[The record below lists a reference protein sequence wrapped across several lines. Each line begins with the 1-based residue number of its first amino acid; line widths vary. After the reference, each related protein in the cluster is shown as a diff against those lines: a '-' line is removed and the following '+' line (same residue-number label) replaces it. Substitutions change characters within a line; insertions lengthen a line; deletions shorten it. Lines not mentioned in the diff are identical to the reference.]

1 MVRRVDEL
9 PQPAVPAYTA
19 VDINYSWHFK
29 NDFALSIAAQ
39 NVFDG
44 SHPESGAAPNRSEF
58 RRGAYLKLR
67 WSPF

>member
-1 MVRRVDEL
+1 MRGVDDL

-29 NDFALSIAAQ
+29 NDFALSIAGQ
-39 NVFDG
+39 NLLDS
-44 SHPESGAAPNRSEF
+44 SHAESGAAPNRSVF
-58 RRGAYLKLR
+58 PRGAYLKLR